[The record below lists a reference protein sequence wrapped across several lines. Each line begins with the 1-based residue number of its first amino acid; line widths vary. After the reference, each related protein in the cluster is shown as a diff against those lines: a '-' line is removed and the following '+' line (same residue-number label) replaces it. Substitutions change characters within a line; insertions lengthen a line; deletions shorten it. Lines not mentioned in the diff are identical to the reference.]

1 MKIGYARVS
10 TNKQDVAAQVERLR
24 VLGVEHDRVYTDQG
38 LSGRTRQRPGLGAAL
53 AACRQGDT
61 LVVTKLD
68 RLARSVRDAADIFQ
82 LLDTRGVALSIDG
95 TVYDPQ
101 VPTGKLML
109 SILSMIAE
117 FEADLISARTREG
130 LQIAREAG
138 RLKGKQPKLDN
149 RTQEIV
155 VANWQTGN
163 YTQRELAEAFGV
175 SPRTIRRILSRE
187 RAQAAGNS

>member
-38 LSGRTRQRPGLGAAL
+38 LSGRTRKRPGLDAAL

-117 FEADLISARTREG
+117 FEADLISARTKEG
-130 LQIAREAG
+130 LQVAKEAG
-138 RLKGKQPKLDN
+138 RLKGKSPKLDK

-155 VANWQTGN
+155 VANWQTGK

-175 SPRTIRRILSRE
+175 SPRTIRRVLSRE
-187 RAQAAGNS
+187 RAQAAGTS

>member
-10 TNKQDVAAQVERLR
+10 TRKQDVAAQIERLR
-24 VLGVEHDRVYTDQG
+24 VLGVARDRVYTDQG
-38 LSGRTRQRPGLGAAL
+38 LSGRTRQRPGLDAAL

-130 LQIAREAG
+130 LQVARAAG
-138 RLKGKQPKLDN
+138 RLKGKPPKLDK

-155 VANWQTGN
+155 VANWQTGK

-187 RAQAAGNS
+187 RAQAAGNG

>member
-1 MKIGYARVS
+1 MRIGYARVS

-38 LSGRTRQRPGLGAAL
+38 LSGRTRKRPGLDAAL

-95 TVYDPQ
+95 TVYDPR

-130 LQIAREAG
+130 LQVAKEAG
-138 RLKGKQPKLDN
+138 RLKGKSPKLDK

-155 VANWQTGN
+155 VANWQTGK
-163 YTQRELAEAFGV
+163 YTQRELGEAFGV
-175 SPRTIRRILSRE
+175 SPRTIRRVLSRE
-187 RAQAAGNS
+187 RAQAAGTS

>member
-38 LSGRTRQRPGLGAAL
+38 LSGRTRKRPGLDAAL

-117 FEADLISARTREG
+117 FEADLISARTKEG
-130 LQIAREAG
+130 LQVAKEAG
-138 RLKGKQPKLDN
+138 RLKGKSPKLDK
-149 RTQEIV
+149 RTQENV
-155 VANWQTGN
+155 VANWQTGK

-175 SPRTIRRILSRE
+175 SPRTIRRVLSRE
-187 RAQAAGNS
+187 RAQAAGTS

>member
-38 LSGRTRQRPGLGAAL
+38 LSGRTRKRPGLGAAL

-138 RLKGKQPKLDN
+138 RLKGKPPKLDN
-149 RTQEIV
+149 RTQENV
-155 VANWQTGN
+155 VANWQTGK

-175 SPRTIRRILSRE
+175 SPRTIRRVLSRE
-187 RAQAAGNS
+187 RAKTAGNS